1 MKRIRQA
8 AVLAAILTFAGA
20 SQAQSGPTTRARVQ
34 MEDALTANAQP
45 RGPRISDPS
54 EQAYARGL
62 DYTQESRLNDRQR
75 DEQRNK
81 ARHRKAQ
88 ARSNG

>member
-1 MKRIRQA
+1 MKRIHKA
-8 AVLAAILTFAGA
+8 AMLAAILTFAGA
-20 SQAQSGPTTRARVQ
+20 SQAESGPNTRARVQ
-34 MEDALTANAQP
+34 MEDALTAHAQP

-54 EQAYARGL
+54 EQGYARGL

-88 ARSNG
+88 ARSTG